1 MTDSVPLPLQHVGQA
16 ALNAGTPDLRIA
28 ALAITAFA
36 LAATVIW
43 WPLLPARARI
53 MRRRFWQGVAKRL
66 VALMVVAAVLPAILP
81 YDHIFASAHV
91 DSDAHEAAH
100 VSHCHVSP
108 GTCSDAPVASGLGQF
123 LLSEPL
129 VIVPA
134 MLAIVLLS
142 SAAILRPVYRRPE
155 TRPPVLRAAF

>member
-1 MTDSVPLPLQHVGQA
+1 MPLPLQHVGQA
-16 ALNAGTPDLRIA
+16 ALNSGMPDPRIA
-28 ALAITAFA
+28 ALAIVAF
-36 LAATVIW
+36 LVAAAVIW
-43 WPLLPARARI
+43 WPLLPARARL
-53 MRRRFWQGVAKRL
+53 MRRRFWQTIAKRL
-66 VALMVVAAVLPAILP
+66 VALMVVAAVLPAVLP
-81 YDHIFASAHV
+81 YDHLFAGAHV
-91 DSDAHEAAH
+91 DGDAHEAVH

-142 SAAILRPVYRRPE
+142 SVAILRPVYTRPE
-155 TRPPVLRAAF
+155 TPPPLLRIAL